1 MRRWF
6 CFDVGEVLIDETR
19 IWSTW
24 ADVLGISRFTF
35 LAAIGAAVAAGGDH
49 TQAFEILDVPDWQAR
64 EPAVQEAYGGFAPHD
79 LYPDAIPT
87 LDALRDAGYGIAVV
101 ANQPAR
107 RHAELQ
113 ALGVDPQVLAMS
125 EAMGVAKPDPR
136 FFAAALALMG
146 DPDPGD
152 VVYVG
157 DRLDNDV
164 RPAQAQGIRAV
175 WLRRGPW
182 GRVTPRP
189 DDLSAPEASGL
200 AELVARHAELWR

>member
-49 TQAFEILDVPDWQAR
+49 RQAFEILDVPDWQAR
-64 EPAVQEAYGGFAPHD
+64 ESAVQDTYGGFAPGD

-101 ANQPAR
+101 ANQPER

-113 ALGVDPQVLAMS
+113 AVGVNPEVLAMS
-125 EAMGVAKPDPR
+125 EGMGVAKPEPR
-136 FFAAALALMG
+136 FFAAALTLMG
-146 DPDPGD
+146 NPDPDD

-157 DRLDNDV
+157 DRLDNDI
-164 RPAQAQGIRAV
+164 RPAQAHGMRVV

-182 GRVTPRP
+182 GRLTERP
-189 DDLSAPEASGL
+189 EDLHVPEANNLS
-200 AELVARHAELWR
+200 ELVARHAELWR

>member
-6 CFDVGEVLIDETR
+6 CFDVGEVLVDETR

-49 TQAFEILDVPDWQAR
+49 TQAFEILDVADWQSR
-64 EPAVQEAYGGFAPHD
+64 EPAVQDAYGGFAPED
-79 LYPDAIPT
+79 LYPDAIAT
-87 LDALRDAGYGIAVV
+87 LDVLRDAGYGVAVV

-107 RHAELQ
+107 RQAELQ
-113 ALGVDPQVLAMS
+113 ALGVNPEVLAMS
-125 EAMGVAKPDPR
+125 EALGVAKPDPG
-136 FFAAALALMG
+136 FFAAALRLMG
-146 DPDPGD
+146 NPEPAG

-164 RPAQAQGIRAV
+164 LPAQAQGLRAV

-182 GRVTPRP
+182 GRLTPRP
-189 DDLSAPEASGL
+189 DDLDAPEVRDL
-200 AELVARHAELWR
+200 TELVARRAEIWR